1 MDISANITSNE
12 ENTYTTLLEQFTNII
27 PYNILHTPT
36 GRAESPV
43 SILYPRTRRFYA
55 EPILTTR
62 SMVNIPFTLPSQNRS
77 QTRSNISTV
86 MEESLYEKPKYKKVV
101 SDKGMENIKFE
112 LYNEKSEKQ
121 SKVCAITREKF
132 KDQEEVAIL
141 PCNHIF
147 NKEAILT
154 WLTTKN
160 AECPIC
166 RYKLESKEIKCER
179 EGENI
184 GPQETI
190 NTDVNITI
198 QNMQNI
204 IVNLLNEQIQ
214 EEEDANI
221 QRAIIASLQNTLP

>member
-1 MDISANITSNE
+1 MLGGVVR
-12 ENTYTTLLEQFTNII
+12 TLVAGAFDDKRLNNLVLLPDNII
-27 PYNILHTPT
+27 AFFSYIHSL
-36 GRAESPV
+36 
-43 SILYPRTRRFYA
+43 YA
-55 EPILTTR
+55 EPIFTTR
-62 SMVNIPFTLPSQNRS
+62 SMVNIPFPPPNQNLS
-77 QTRSNISTV
+77 QTRSHISTV
-86 MEESLYEKPKYKKVV
+86 MEESLYDKPTYKKVI
-101 SDKGMENIKFE
+101 SDKGIENIKFE

-154 WLTTKN
+154 WLTTKS

-184 GPQETI
+184 IPQETI
-190 NTDVNITI
+190 NTYVNIR
-198 QNMQNI
+198 
-204 IVNLLNEQIQ
+204 
-214 EEEDANI
+214 
-221 QRAIIASLQNTLP
+221 RAY